1 MSIARKILMGSS
13 GGKKSTYVDDVF
25 STYLYKGT
33 QGSNTA
39 NTGLDMTEGGLVWYK
54 NRSSSNTQHLL
65 TDTVR
70 GANKVLYS
78 DASNGENN
86 DTGLNQTFTNTG
98 WTLNNGYSDANN
110 GSNTY
115 TSWNFRKRK
124 GFFDVV
130 TWTGNGSTRTIPHN
144 LGSLPGCI
152 MVKNTS
158 STIDWTVWHRGSV
171 ESNATNTLCLNNTG
185 GPSTNNT
192 YFDNGS
198 TPPTATNFTVHTSNR
213 VNANGDNYVAYI
225 FAGGA
230 SSAATARSVTFNQ
243 NYIKSGSTSDY
254 TMGTG
259 DFTVE
264 CWWQPTTIANQGICQ
279 ISSGSNGLTNGNWE
293 NTIAIAHNG
302 SNWVTY
308 GGNGNGD
315 SADYPIT
322 VGTWYHVA
330 YVKTGGS
337 HKLYVNGIP
346 VITRTDSTNYSGTT
360 VAIGGYYSTGYVN
373 RGYISNFRITKGQ
386 ALYTTSFK
394 PSIEPLT
401 TTSQGATSSNV
412 KLLCCNDA
420 SVTGSTVTGAT
431 ISVGSGSPAASTNSP
446 FDDLEGFKFGED
458 GDQNL
463 IKCGYYKTASNEDA
477 DVYLGWEPQ
486 WILAKRTDSST
497 GGDWLVYDSFR
508 GLSNAQ
514 DIKANSGWSESLVP
528 NSTGVESSNSRIGA
542 TSTGIYADQY
552 GANRTFVYM
561 AIRRPDGYVGK
572 PVEVGTNAF
581 NVVYGNSSSSIPNF
595 PSNFPVGMGIYK
607 EPTSSYSWYLHT
619 RLVGPYNLKTD
630 STSAQ
635 APSAPGDGDATFD
648 ANAGWGKFGYNTDKA
663 SWMWKRHAGFDVVTY
678 EGTSNGTTKTVN
690 HSLGRVPEMI
700 WIKARNDVQ
709 NWLAYHKGLNG
720 GTTPWNYYVLLNDTA
735 AESAYSFISQ
745 PTMIDFAVTSGWQ
758 GNNKNYVAM
767 LFASVAGISKC
778 GYYDGT
784 GYTGHVITTG
794 FTPRL
799 LIIKKVNGANSWFM
813 YDSLRGLGAGADPY
827 LQLENTNPQASGGD
841 DVFATSSTGFT
852 INQTY
857 SSVNA
862 SGGKYI
868 YYAHA

>member
-264 CWWQPTTIANQGICQ
+264 CWWKPNEISNQGICQ
-279 ISSGSNGLTNGNWE
+279 ISDGGNGLTTSNWE
-293 NTIAIAHNG
+293 NTIAIGHNG
-302 SNWVTY
+302 GNWVTY
-308 GGNGNGD
+308 GGNGNAD
-315 SADYPIT
+315 SADYPAT
-322 VGTWYHVA
+322 VGTWYHLA

-346 VITRTDSTNYSGTT
+346 VITRTDSTNYYGTT
-360 VAIGGYYSTGYVN
+360 VAIGGYYSTGYTN
-373 RGYISNFRITKGQ
+373 RGEISNFRITKGQ

-394 PSIEPLT
+394 PPIEPLT

-431 ISVGSGSPAASTNSP
+431 ISVGSGSPAASTESP
-446 FDDLEGFKFGED
+446 FDDLEGFQFGED

-463 IKCGYYKTASNEDA
+463 IKCGYYKTASNEDG

-486 WILAKRTDSST
+486 WLLVKRIDSS
-497 GGDWLVYDSFR
+497 DNWMIVDSMR
-508 GLSNAQ
+508 GFPNAQ
-514 DIKANSGWSESLVP
+514 DIKANVGGKCIVLEANTTDADDNTTRLGITP
-528 NSTGVESSNSRIGA
+528 TGF
-542 TSTGIYADQY
+542 YADQY
-552 GANRTFVYM
+552 GANRTYVYM
-561 AIRRPDGYVGK
+561 AIRRPDGLVGK
-572 PVEVGTNAF
+572 PVEAGTDVF
-581 NVVYGNSSSSIPNF
+581 DVDFGNGSS
-595 PSNFPVGMGIYK
+595 
-607 EPTSSYSWYLHT
+607 T
-619 RLVGPYNLKTD
+619 GP
-630 STSAQ
+630 A
-635 APSAPGDGDATFD
+635 FD
-648 ANAGWGKFGYNTDKA
+648 ANFAVDALIKRAYASDSDCGIHFRLTPAKDLRTNTNDVEGNDVNAAKFDYMNGVSINQSTSIWGL
-663 SWMWKRHAGFDVVTY
+663 MWKRHAGLDVVTY
-678 EGTSNGTTKTVN
+678 EGTSNSTTKTVN

-700 WIKARNDVQ
+700 WIKARNDAQ
-709 NWLAYHKGLNG
+709 NWLVYHKGLNG
-720 GTTPWNYYVLLNDTA
+720 GTTPWNYHIILNDATT
-735 AESAYSFISQ
+735 EGAYSFINQ
-745 PTMIDFAVTSGWQ
+745 PNTIDFAVTSGWQ
-758 GNNKNYVAM
+758 ANNKNYMAM
-767 LFASVAGISKC
+767 LFASVDGISKV

-784 GYTGHVITTG
+784 GSDQTINLG
-794 FTPRL
+794 FTPRFL
-799 LIIKKVNGANSWFM
+799 LFRQTNTTRDWCAF
-813 YDSLRGLGAGADPY
+813 DTLRGITSGNDP
-827 LQLENTNPQASGGD
+827 LITLNNNNAQWAGGD
-841 DVFATSSTGFT
+841 YLTPATNG
-852 INQTY
+852 IVVKGNQVA
-857 SSVNA
+857 VNA